1 MGPFLLS
8 ALHRMVRFPWLH
20 RILAMKHKFAVD
32 AGSIRMKPLAALLLF
47 VATGS
52 HALDAARLMPELT
65 WERRVLLVFAPH
77 EQDAEARRQD
87 AMLEVVA
94 DALSERDMT
103 VIRVFAD
110 GRVAV
115 DGNIHEQSASSFY
128 ARFDVDRGE
137 FRVIL
142 VGKDGGV
149 KLDRN
154 VAVRSEELFA
164 LIDSMP
170 MRRYEMQQDG

>member
-1 MGPFLLS
+1 M
-8 ALHRMVRFPWLH
+8 RMR
-20 RILAMKHKFAVD
+20 
-32 AGSIRMKPLAALLLF
+32 PLAVLLWF
-47 VATGS
+47 SATAS
-52 HALDAARLMPELT
+52 YALDAAQLMPELT

-77 EQDAEARRQD
+77 AQGAELRLQDALLEAVGD
-87 AMLEVVA
+87 GLN
-94 DALSERDMT
+94 ERDMT
-103 VIRVFAD
+103 VIRVFGD
-110 GRVAV
+110 DRVAV
-115 DGNIHEQSASSFY
+115 DGNIHEKSASSFY

>member
-1 MGPFLLS
+1 
-8 ALHRMVRFPWLH
+8 
-20 RILAMKHKFAVD
+20 
-32 AGSIRMKPLAALLLF
+32 MKPLVALLLF
-47 VATGS
+47 AATGS

-65 WERRVLLVFAPH
+65 WERRVLLLFAPD
-77 EQDAEARRQD
+77 EQDADLRRQE
-87 AMLEVVA
+87 AMLEVA
-94 DALSERDMT
+94 GDGLSERDMT

-110 GRVAV
+110 GRVVV
-115 DGNIHEQSASSFY
+115 DSDIHEQSASSFY
-128 ARFDVDRGE
+128 RRFDADLND

-154 VAVRSEELFA
+154 VAVGSEELFA